1 MAKSKIV
8 GEAFTLTNSDGTKV
22 SFDVGQEVSDEQ
34 AKHWFVKAHLMNQ
47 PEPKTKAESAAA
59 AKAKAE
65 EEAKAKAEAEAA
77 EAQAIA
83 DAEEAAK
90 AAADAADQGNK

>member
-47 PEPKTKAESAAA
+47 PEPKTKAELAAA

-77 EAQAIA
+77 AQAIA
-83 DAEEAAK
+83 EAEAAVK